1 MRRERLFHFMRFL
14 RHASTAVINERVSSA
29 SRPDDAL
36 LCNVL
41 TFDFDQRPDF
51 AALISL
57 ICAAIKV

>member
-1 MRRERLFHFMRFL
+1 MRRQRLHFIRFF
-14 RHASTAVINERVSSA
+14 RHASTAVINERISSA

-36 LCNVL
+36 LCNAL